1 MYVYDV
7 LYDDD
12 DEGEEGDV
20 CTLSCS
26 LTSSFFSPLFSEEED
41 VHAQTCLLPKGC
53 SVGEKERDCL
63 SGSFCFCI
71 YVQSITTTTT
81 SSENGVISYLSF
93 CCCFAVV
100 D

>member
-26 LTSSFFSPLFSEEED
+26 LTSSFFPPLFSEEED
-41 VHAQTCLLPKGC
+41 VHAQTCLLPKM
-53 SVGEKERDCL
+53 L
-63 SGSFCFCI
+63 
-71 YVQSITTTTT
+71 
-81 SSENGVISYLSF
+81 L
-93 CCCFAVV
+93 
-100 D
+100 